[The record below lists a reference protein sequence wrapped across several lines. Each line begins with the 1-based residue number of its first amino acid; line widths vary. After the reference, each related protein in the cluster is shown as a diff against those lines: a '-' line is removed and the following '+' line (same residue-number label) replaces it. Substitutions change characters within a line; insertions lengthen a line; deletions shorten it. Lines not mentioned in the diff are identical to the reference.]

1 MSRKASK
8 RRRRQKKSAFKS
20 FFRWLVALCV
30 IVIVGFVV
38 REFVAVPVSIA
49 GDSMMDTYQDGDIV
63 LATRFD
69 YILTGPDRG
78 DVVLCTVD
86 GRDGM
91 YVKRVVAL
99 PGDYVEL
106 TNGMLTIN
114 GTAVH
119 ETYVTYPSSETMSMQ
134 LGEDQYMVLGDNRAN
149 SYDSRETDIGM
160 LSRDNFEGKVRCG
173 IWPLGK

>member
-1 MSRKASK
+1 MSKKTNK
-8 RRRRQKKSAFKS
+8 RRRRQRKSAFKA
-20 FFRWLVALCV
+20 FFHWLVALCV
-30 IVIVGFVV
+30 VIVVGFLV
-38 REFVAVPVSIA
+38 REFVAVPVSIN
-49 GDSMMDTYQDGDIV
+49 GESMAETYHDGDIV

-69 YILTGPDRG
+69 YIFSAPERG
-78 DVVLCTVD
+78 DVVLCGVE

-99 PGDYVEL
+99 PGDYVEI

-134 LGEDQYMVLGDNRAN
+134 LNEDQYMVLGDNRAN

-160 LSRDNFEGKVRCG
+160 LSKDDFMGKVRTR
-173 IWPLGK
+173 IWPLG